1 MIFIQ
6 VETQSSS
13 GLNEQGNSTSVS
25 HYAGSSSSASDLNDQ
40 GTSSTSV
47 SHYAG
52 SPSSAIVVV
61 SKFQRPSNGKEDVE
75 DITVIPTIPNKED
88 DKDVIAMPV
97 NIPDKEDGVDG
108 IPILAIPCAVL
119 CNLATRCMRLF
130 RS

>member
-1 MIFIQ
+1 MR
-6 VETQSSS
+6 SP
-13 GLNEQGNSTSVS
+13 
-25 HYAGSSSSASDLNDQ
+25 SDLNER

-52 SPSSAIVVV
+52 SPSSDIVVV
-61 SKFQRPSNGKEDVE
+61 SEFQRPSNKKEDVE

-88 DKDVIAMPV
+88 DKDIIAMPV
-97 NIPDKEDGVDG
+97 IPDKEDVVDD